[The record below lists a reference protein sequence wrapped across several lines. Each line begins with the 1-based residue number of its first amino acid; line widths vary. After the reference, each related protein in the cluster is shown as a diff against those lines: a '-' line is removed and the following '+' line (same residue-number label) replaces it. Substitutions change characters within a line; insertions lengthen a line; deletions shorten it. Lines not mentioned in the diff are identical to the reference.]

1 MQKFTS
7 FKTNKITHV
16 VVFFNNQ
23 TKLIYFKKSKS
34 TADKETIVLSYER
47 NFPKNKTNIRRKS
60 NRYKICVW
68 YKSREKMP

>member
-34 TADKETIVLSYER
+34 TAYKETIVLSYER
-47 NFPKNKTNIRRKS
+47 NFKKKKKRPI
-60 NRYKICVW
+60 
-68 YKSREKMP
+68 